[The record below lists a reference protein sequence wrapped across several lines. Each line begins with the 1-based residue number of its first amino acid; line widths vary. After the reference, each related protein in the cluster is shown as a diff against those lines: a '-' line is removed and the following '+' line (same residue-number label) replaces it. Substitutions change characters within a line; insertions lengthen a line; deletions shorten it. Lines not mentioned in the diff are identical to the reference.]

1 MTTSNGLTSGYDTGC
16 SGVRRRYGRY
26 LLATLMV
33 VLLGMGLATEE
44 AAAGENTRV
53 VAATAWVGAMAEAA
67 GVEEVRVLAP
77 AELRH
82 PPEYDFA
89 PRDVGFAAEADLLIW
104 AGYEGFMEN
113 LFEAANISEDR
124 ILRIR
129 TSNVPPLMAEAVETI
144 AAELGTEDQF
154 LQWKRKLDQL
164 AEELLSAADAAGVAD
179 TPVAAHFHQR
189 GFAEWLGF
197 EVVAEFGPAEM
208 TPGELASILAAEPEL
223 IIDNWHIPHGQPL
236 RGDGRRYTMLIN
248 FPGSHGT
255 SSLFDVLRYNAEQ
268 LELF

>member
-1 MTTSNGLTSGYDTGC
+1 MKTSNGFALVPGAGYSD
-16 SGVRRRYGRY
+16 RRRQCGRY
-26 LLATLMV
+26 VLALLMV
-33 VLLGMGLATEE
+33 VLLSTGFAAGE
-44 AAAGENTRV
+44 AAATENARL
-53 VAATAWVGAMAEAA
+53 VASTAWVGAMAEAA
-67 GVEEVRVLAP
+67 GAEDLRVLAP

-104 AGYEGFMEN
+104 AGYEDFMEN
-113 LFEAANISEDR
+113 LFEAADISDDR
-124 ILRIR
+124 TLLIR

-144 AAELGTEDQF
+144 AVELGTEDQF
-154 LQWKRKLDQL
+154 RRWKSELDQL
-164 AEELLSAADAAGVAD
+164 ADELLSAADAAGVAD
-179 TPVAAHFHQR
+179 TPVAVHFHQR

-208 TPGELASILAAEPEL
+208 TPGELASILAEGPEL

-236 RGDGRRYTMLIN
+236 RGGGRRYTTLIN

-255 SSLFDVLRYNAEQ
+255 ASLFDVLRYNAEQ